1 MTASADNPYELLL
14 GLGGGTGPPHFYDL
28 LRLELFCSHPER
40 IEHAVRKQFRRVK
53 PFEDHVDRA
62 VREAVQDIMNRIATA
77 RVVLT
82 DAEKK
87 DAYDAA
93 LAEELG
99 VDRHLVVQSR
109 AAAPLPEYELRISVG
124 PSLVGTRVP
133 LLRDT
138 ILTLGSDPECA
149 VTLESSRVAP
159 LHCRFRYEDG
169 DWVCQQ
175 IDLSRPVLIND
186 LRTPELVLKE
196 GDAVDVGGFRLRF
209 AHITG
214 ASAQTPATPLPPLSL
229 TLQAGP
235 SAPDPRCHALPP
247 ERILIGHCDT
257 ALWQLGDPL
266 ISRHHCRIEPLDED
280 WAVTDLQ
287 STNGT
292 FVNGQRVAKSRALR
306 HRDVISVGRFEFR
319 VNFRR

>member
-1 MTASADNPYELLL
+1 MPASPDDPYELLL
-14 GLGGGTGPPHFYDL
+14 GLGEGKRPPHYYDL

-40 IEHAVRKQFRRVK
+40 IEHAVRKQFRRIK
-53 PFEDHVDRA
+53 PFQDHVDHSI
-62 VREAVQDIMNRIATA
+62 REAVQDIMNRIATA
-77 RVVLT
+77 HVVLT
-82 DAEKK
+82 DADKK

-99 VDRHLVVQSR
+99 VDRDAVVHSR
-109 AAAPLPEYELRISVG
+109 AAAPLPEYELLVSVG

-133 LLRDT
+133 LIRDT
-138 ILTLGSDPECA
+138 VLTLGSDPECA
-149 VTLESSRVAP
+149 VSLESSRVAP

-169 DWVCQQ
+169 DWICQQ
-175 IDLSRPVLIND
+175 MDPSRPVLVND
-186 LRTPELVLKE
+186 LRTAELVLTK

-209 AHITG
+209 ARIADSSDRVTTT
-214 ASAQTPATPLPPLSL
+214 SLPPLSL

-235 SAPDPRCHALPP
+235 SVPDPHCHALPP

-266 ISRHHCRIEPLDED
+266 ISRHHCRIEPHGED
-280 WAVTDLQ
+280 WTVVDLQ

-292 FVNGQRVAKSRALR
+292 FVNGRRVTKARALH
-306 HRDVISVGRFEFR
+306 HRDVIAIGRFEVR

>member
-1 MTASADNPYELLL
+1 MTASADDPYELLL
-14 GLGGGTGPPHFYDL
+14 GLGEGKRPPHFYDL

-40 IEHAVRKQFRRVK
+40 IEHAVRKQFRRIK
-53 PFEDHVDRA
+53 PFQDHVDRSI
-62 VREAVQDIMNRIATA
+62 REAVQDIMNRIATA

-82 DAEKK
+82 DAAQK

-99 VDRHLVVQSR
+99 VDRHAVVQSR
-109 AAAPLPEYELRISVG
+109 AAAPLPEYELLVSVG

-133 LLRDT
+133 LIRDT

-149 VTLESSRVAP
+149 VSLESSRVAP
-159 LHCRFRYEDG
+159 LHCRIRYEDG

-175 IDLSRPVLIND
+175 TDPSRPVLVND
-186 LRTPELVLKE
+186 LRISELVLKK

-209 AHITG
+209 TRIVDSSDRFSATG
-214 ASAQTPATPLPPLSL
+214 LPPLSL

-235 SAPDPRCHALPP
+235 SVPDPHCHALPP

-266 ISRHHCRIEPLDED
+266 ISRHHCRIEPLGEE
-280 WAVTDLQ
+280 WAVVDLQ

-292 FVNGQRVAKSRALR
+292 FVNGQRVTKPRALR
-306 HRDVISVGRFEFR
+306 HRDVIALGRFEFR
-319 VNFRR
+319 VSFRR